1 MKELGKAY
9 DQKRRARLE
18 EIRRM
23 RRISGSSIGELIHS
37 MFHLFQDIQSVYFTC
52 RWATQ
57 VICGVGNPW
66 PYLPEDLGEK

>member
-1 MKELGKAY
+1 MQLRRGRIRRPLDEMKELGKAY

-52 RWATQ
+52 R
-57 VICGVGNPW
+57 
-66 PYLPEDLGEK
+66 